1 MVQAWSF
8 WLAWAILITGV
19 VAVFVWVVRVER
31 AEAQDRDR
39 WIEMRDV
46 ERRRRDAWFEEMTR

>member
-8 WLAWAILITGV
+8 LLAWTILLAGV
-19 VAVFVWVVRVER
+19 AAVFIWVARLER
-31 AEAQDRDR
+31 CEARDRDR
-39 WIEMRDV
+39 WIDMRDV